1 MSPYEIYIFVLC
13 FIVFSLF
20 TVLFSTLLYYLVS
33 LTLKLIRNGP
43 EDEKIRLEYEAAKTR
58 SRVVDIICRI
68 LSGIICLALI
78 IAFSF
83 SVYLRITEPTNPNGV
98 PSLKVIKS
106 GSMAYAND
114 KNTYLAENGVT
125 DQIQMFD
132 LILTHRLPAEN
143 ELKLYDIVLY
153 DMDGFPVIHR
163 IIDIE
168 EPCDAHPNERWFT
181 TRGDA
186 VHYSDP
192 HPVLYEQMRG
202 IYRGER
208 IPFVGSFI
216 MFMQSP
222 AGWLCILLVVIGL
235 IITPVLE
242 RKIRLVKE
250 ERLRIMGVLPSEEEE
265 DDTNGQA

>member
-33 LTLKLIRNGP
+33 LTLKLIRNGL
-43 EDEKIRLEYEAAKTR
+43 EDEKIRQEYESAKTR

-83 SVYLRITEPTNPNGV
+83 SLYLRITEPTNPNGV
-98 PSLKVIKS
+98 PSLKVVKS
-106 GSMAYAND
+106 GSMAYANE
-114 KNTYLAENGVT
+114 KNTYLTENGVT

-132 LILTHRLPAEN
+132 MILTHRLPAEN

-168 EPCDAHPNERWFT
+168 EPCAAHPDERWFT

-186 VHYSDP
+186 NRLSDQY
-192 HPVLYEQMRG
+192 PVLYNQMRG

-208 IPFVGSFI
+208 IPFVGSFV

-222 AGWLCILLVVIGL
+222 AGWLCVLLVVVSMIA
-235 IITPVLE
+235 TPMMDKKL
-242 RKIRLVKE
+242 RLAKE
-250 ERLRIMGVLPSEEEE
+250 ERLRFMGILPSPEEGE
-265 DDTNGQA
+265 DGHDA